1 MGEVVVALTRPS
13 LAVVGDKEL
22 LHPIL
27 FFLPTVAAS
36 GSLAIEI
43 VAGVN
48 QSNTSKV
55 LACQK

>member
-1 MGEVVVALTRPS
+1 MGEVVVALSRPS

-27 FFLPTVAAS
+27 FFLPTMAAS

-48 QSNTSKV
+48 QSNTS
-55 LACQK
+55 ACQK